1 MQTPVLETRSLY
13 RLYTQGGQDVAALK
27 DVNLSVPQKSLVAI
41 TGPSGSGKSTL
52 LNLLA
57 GLDRPSSGE
66 ILIDG
71 TDIGTLSEKERTQ
84 VRRDRIGFVFQFFN
98 LVPTLSVAENISI
111 PLMLAGVR
119 KPKKDPRFEK
129 VVELFGLEKLLS
141 RRPHAISGG
150 EMQRTSIARAVVH
163 EPPIVLADEP
173 TGNLSSKAGR
183 DVMDL
188 LRRAVDELG
197 RCVLLVTHN
206 PRDASYADTVRFLKD
221 GAMLPDTVTGEETDE
236 SRIADRMALLG
247 I

>member
-13 RLYTQGGQDVAALK
+13 RLYTQGEQDVAALK
-27 DVNLSVPQKSLVAI
+27 DVNLSVPGRSLVAI

-66 ILIDG
+66 VLIDG
-71 TDIGTLSEKERTQ
+71 VDISGLTEKARTR
-84 VRRDRIGFVFQFFN
+84 VRAEKIGFVFQFFN
-98 LVPTLSVAENISI
+98 LVPTLTVAENISI
-111 PLMLAGVR
+111 PLMLSGVR
-119 KPKKDPRFEK
+119 RPTKDPRFAS
-129 VVELFGLEKLLS
+129 VVEAFGLARLLK
-141 RRPHAISGG
+141 RRPHALSGG

-183 DVMDL
+183 DVMEL

-206 PRDASYADTVRFLKD
+206 PRDASYADQVRFLKD
-221 GAMLPDTVTGEETDE
+221 GALLPDTITGEDTDE
-236 SRIADRMALLG
+236 SRIADRLALLG